1 MFFPSIG
8 AAPAAGHA
16 CSALLSVPLHWLL
29 PLACPLCRG
38 RCSLG
43 QSLCGACVRRL
54 ELPEEGLRGTAPLPW
69 WAAGSYAG
77 GLRLALL
84 GLRQRPRPALMR
96 ALVRSIR
103 PPLATGPRHPLL
115 VPIPSWKR
123 RANPLPPLLCH
134 CLSHQLGLAAA
145 PLLLRTHPVLGQHHL
160 GRALRFANQRGSF
173 ACRRSPRGGEARR
186 RPLLLVDDILTSGAT
201 ALAAAEALGQAG
213 WRVQGLLCLAR
224 TPEQRQVRDLEW
236 QSRQGDRPG

>member
-1 MFFPSIG
+1 VPVPF
-8 AAPAAGHA
+8 
-16 CSALLSVPLHWLL
+16 LLSASLHWLL
-29 PLACPLCRG
+29 PPACPHCRG
-38 RCSLG
+38 RSDNG
-43 QSLCGACVRRL
+43 GGLCGACARRL
-54 ELPEEGLRGTAPLPW
+54 ELPEQGLRGTAPLAW

-96 ALVRSIR
+96 ALVRGIR
-103 PPLATGPRHPLL
+103 PPLVSGPLRPLL

-123 RANPLPPLLCH
+123 QANPLPPLLCQ
-134 CLSHQLGLAAA
+134 CLCRQLGLAAA
-145 PLLLRTHPVLGQHHL
+145 PLLQRRHPVLGQHHL

-173 ACRRSPRGGEARR
+173 ACRRPPQAGEARR

-201 ALAAAEALGQAG
+201 ALAAAEALQQEG

-224 TPEQRQVRDLEW
+224 TPERRQVRDLEW
-236 QSRQGDRPG
+236 DSRQGDRPG

>member
-1 MFFPSIG
+1 M
-8 AAPAAGHA
+8 APAV
-16 CSALLSVPLHWLL
+16 SIPSLLSASLHWLL
-29 PLACPLCRG
+29 PPACPHCRG
-38 RCSLG
+38 HCGVGESF
-43 QSLCGACVRRL
+43 CGACAHRL
-54 ELPEEGLRGTAPLPW
+54 ELPEGGIRGTAPLPW
-69 WAAGSYAG
+69 WAAGAYAG

-96 ALVRSIR
+96 ALVLRIR
-103 PPLATGPRHPLL
+103 PPLASGPLRPLL

-134 CLSHQLGLAAA
+134 CLSRQLGLAVA
-145 PLLLRTHPVLGQHHL
+145 PLLLRRHPVLGQHHL

-173 ACRRSPRGGEARR
+173 ACRRPPQAGEARR

-201 ALAAAEALGQAG
+201 ALAAADALQQEG

-224 TPEQRQVRDLEW
+224 TPERRQVRDLEW
-236 QSRQGDRPG
+236 VSRQGDRPG